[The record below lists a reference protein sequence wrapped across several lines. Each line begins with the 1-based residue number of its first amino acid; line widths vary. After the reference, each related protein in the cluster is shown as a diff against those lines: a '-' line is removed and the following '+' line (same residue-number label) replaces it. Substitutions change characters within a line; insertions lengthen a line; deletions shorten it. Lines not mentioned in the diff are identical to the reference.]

1 MQNSETFSILLV
13 DDDPIVIR
21 VLNHILSAYSPV
33 RFATSG
39 RTALKLARESVPD
52 LVILD
57 VDMPE
62 LSGFEVCKQFKDDP
76 ALADV
81 PIVFMTGHDSPQ
93 MHAKGIELG
102 AADFINKPPHAP
114 LVLAQV
120 RTCQRLKSL
129 SDSLTGALPDAV
141 TMDFPTGA
149 LTRPKLESSL
159 AQEWLRTQRTAA
171 PLAFLIADIVGCCK

>member
-1 MQNSETFSILLV
+1 
-13 DDDPIVIR
+13 
-21 VLNHILSAYSPV
+21 
-33 RFATSG
+33 
-39 RTALKLARESVPD
+39 
-52 LVILD
+52 
-57 VDMPE
+57 
-62 LSGFEVCKQFKDDP
+62 
-76 ALADV
+76 
-81 PIVFMTGHDSPQ
+81 

-159 AQEWLRTQRTAA
+159 AQEWLRTQRMAA
-171 PLAFLIADIVGCCK
+171 PLAFLIADIVGCCSYKANDDEARGDACLKAVADALRSAAQRSIDRLGRWSGGQFALHQRLPNARMMRSLTSISRNSVNRWSGTISRRLIRFQKMPRR